1 MITIDGTEERALRDR
16 ARHLQALHIRLLF
29 CRHTRD
35 AWLAAPDKLL
45 SDFGLSADDYS
56 LFPDI
61 TGDRFKAE
69 SHGRRVVVERAVA
82 NSFGETQQYLVKHA
96 AGSGFSGGD
105 PTIDDFLCSD
115 YFLDPHSGLPHSS
128 GVGPGYENISKY
140 FFWLRDTCGLDRPAA
155 DVTLRTHAYSE
166 FAIYLITQYQRP
178 HDPYYDQFQGG
189 LYWMETPGIAMP
201 VMLLSDKFVRY
212 TLGNADT
219 VAQLPSAGL
228 IDLDQLS
235 PPDWADEATLV

>member
-1 MITIDGTEERALRDR
+1 MDPKEERALRDR
-16 ARHLQALHIRLLF
+16 ARNLQALHVRLLF

-35 AWLAAPDKLL
+35 AWLAGPGDVL
-45 SDFGLSADDYS
+45 SDFGLSAKDQH

-69 SHGRRVVVERAVA
+69 SHGRRVVVERSTG
-82 NSFGETQQYLVKHA
+82 NSFGETQKYLAQRSA
-96 AGSGFSGGD
+96 ASGFTGAD
-105 PTIDDFLCSD
+105 PTLDDFLCSD
-115 YFLDPHSGLPHSS
+115 FFLDPHRGLPHSS

-140 FFWLRDTCGLDRPAA
+140 FFWLRHAHGLDRGDA
-155 DVTLRTHAYSE
+155 DIALRTHAYSE

-189 LYWMETPGIAMP
+189 LYWLETPGIALP

-219 VAQLPSAGL
+219 VAQLSGAGL
-228 IDLDQLS
+228 MDLDQLA
-235 PPDWADEATLV
+235 PPDWPDEATLV